1 MSQDRAFRTTADG
14 PMVEIDSPDHPRGTV
29 RIAPAVLIQ
38 LIDLTVQGM
47 DGIAEL
53 RSLRKADLKP
63 TTAEGRTFDNGKIA
77 VTVHGDVIDA
87 AIAIAVTRGTNVTEL
102 TETVKH
108 RIGFA
113 AGDMLGMKVRSVD
126 IFIDGITPPPA
137 AS

>member
-14 PMVEIDSPDHPRGTV
+14 PTVDIDSPDHPRGTV

-38 LIDLTVQGM
+38 LIELTVQGM
-47 DGIAEL
+47 DGISEL

-63 TTAEGRTFDNGKIA
+63 SSPEGRRFDNGKIA
-77 VTVHGDVIDA
+77 VTVQGDVIDA

-102 TETVKH
+102 TQTVKQ

-113 AGDMLGMKVRSVD
+113 AGDMLGMTVRTVD

-137 AS
+137 AT